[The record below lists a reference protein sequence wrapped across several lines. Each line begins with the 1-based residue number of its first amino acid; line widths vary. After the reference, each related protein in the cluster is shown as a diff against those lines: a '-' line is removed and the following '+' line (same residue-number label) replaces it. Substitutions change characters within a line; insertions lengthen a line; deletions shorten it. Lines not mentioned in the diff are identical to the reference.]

1 MKCRDVDIIGYV
13 DGKASKEIIAHVNGC
28 KRCNEEA
35 EELLK
40 FTNLITSQ
48 YTEGKKLEEELEGR
62 LQTIEILKMKRLPEN
77 IFKKIEDLR
86 EKSLLSRLKRVVGK
100 RRKDIERLTEGLV
113 TSSMKALPASPK
125 DITKVK
131 KIKKKKKD

>member
-77 IFKKIEDLR
+77 IFKKIEDLIIIDKNSIVR
-86 EKSLLSRLKRVVGK
+86 AYTMMIAPEAEELKRMPLK
-100 RRKDIERLTEGLV
+100 ARPSYLELQGLQ
-113 TSSMKALPASPK
+113 P
-125 DITKVK
+125 
-131 KIKKKKKD
+131 